1 LTLNLAHFG
10 SLRRLPKVTVSAE
23 VRRELDE
30 STGFLRAGL
39 FLLLNGEIAAAS
51 PDAGKDISVAI
62 DGNKTGT
69 FVSEM
74 LYVDNQRNGRAQP
87 ASERIGSARNSEAS
101 GEQRWQEA

>member
-39 FLLLNGEIAAAS
+39 FLLRNGKIAAAS
-51 PDAGKDISVAI
+51 LDAGKDISAAV

-69 FVSEM
+69 FESEM
-74 LYVDNQRNGRAQP
+74 LCVDNRRIGRA
-87 ASERIGSARNSEAS
+87 
-101 GEQRWQEA
+101 